1 MTAWKKYMSLSFR
14 KTHVLIWYIY
24 YDSRLSCLLLTY
36 MLFTYFLLLHLFIAC
51 LCLEAQAGF
60 QSPGLCELC
69 SWSLLH
75 AALLMASPMP
85 VWFLFFCR
93 WLLFVLF
100 SGDAFGNHLL
110 SLMFC
115 NFNRICLGFPHSFFL
130 ALLSLFNLE
139 AVSSTVGHVPPQG
152 CISSSPCVLAVLPL
166 WIPHSGG
173 CTPSWFIHDGFFSL
187 ILSASLTFCSKL
199 EGFLNL
205 TFKLLCFI

>member
-1 MTAWKKYMSLSFR
+1 M
-14 KTHVLIWYIY
+14 
-24 YDSRLSCLLLTY
+24 
-36 MLFTYFLLLHLFIAC
+36 
-51 LCLEAQAGF
+51 EAQAGF
-60 QSPGLCELC
+60 LSPGLCEHC

-75 AALLMASPMP
+75 AALLMASLMP
-85 VWFLFFCR
+85 VWHLFFRR

-115 NFNRICLGFPHSFFL
+115 NFNRMCLGFPHSFFL

-139 AVSSTVGHVPPQG
+139 AVSSTVGRVPPWG

-166 WIPHSGG
+166 GIPHSRG
-173 CTPSWFIHDGFFSL
+173 CTPGWVTYAGFFSL
-187 ILSASLTFCSKL
+187 ILSTSSTFCSKS

-205 TFKLLCFI
+205 TFKPLCLILNINNTFDTYDFLRVSFIIAPFHSLLPLLYGCNIFLMSEYI